1 MAGGGGG
8 AVVIAWAVEPETYAE
23 TTVRRT
29 LSTPAAGGRVHR
41 RQVHSS
47 SSPYSNEYDRRVFTL
62 AWEYASATDRDTIEG
77 YLTSTGGGA
86 LPMEFTPPQAV
97 SAIRCRLVSFQAES
111 AHPFGG
117 VRMRAVLEEV
127 I

>member
-1 MAGGGGG
+1 M
-8 AVVIAWAVEPETYAE
+8 IAWAVDPETYSE

-29 LSTPAAGGRVHR
+29 LSTPAAGG
-41 RQVHSS
+41 
-47 SSPYSNEYDRRVFTL
+47 
-62 AWEYASATDRDTIEG
+62 RDTIEG

-97 SAIRCRLVSFQAES
+97 SAIRCRLISFQAES